1 MTASRTSIVIGPSA
15 LNEVLAAI
23 VLARKAALKFY
34 QGLRKVGPSH
44 VGDTSDALDH
54 NIGWLA
60 ESTG

>member
-1 MTASRTSIVIGPSA
+1 M

-60 ESTG
+60 ESNG